1 MIDLTEKFFTEIA
14 TSPKYTIKGIKNN
27 SSETKKFYGRCAVVS
42 KRGKD
47 KARELKK
54 FISNTGF
61 SPVVLEFEE
70 AKRLKGKADKK
81 LQNLDILIMHKK
93 DTPVHLFAGDENEKY
108 QEFLGDN
115 GILLYTKFSNNSML
129 PRVVLSILFNYI
141 LSTGEY
147 EYLFDNNKKDIFSN
161 EFIHTPIDITNK
173 LEYIDLLQANSIDPD
188 NVHIVSL
195 SSKNKNYHNESV
207 DGLRVISL
215 KQFQQS
221 VFSNSQIDLDTENT
235 IQFTVKSN
243 QNFDKKNIFLLEQ
256 SINNIY
262 KDYDAGQYKSKV
274 QVYSDL

>member
-14 TSPKYTIKGIKNN
+14 TSRKYTYKGMQNN
-27 SSETKKFYGRCAVVS
+27 SSENKKFYGRCAVVS
-42 KRGKD
+42 KRGID

-54 FISNTGF
+54 FISGTGF

-81 LQNLDILIMHKK
+81 LQNLDVLIMHKK
-93 DTPVHLFAGDENEKY
+93 DTPVHLFAGDENEKF

-115 GILLYTKFSNNSML
+115 GILVYTKFSNKSML

-141 LSTGEY
+141 LSTRKY
-147 EYLFDNNKKDIFSN
+147 EYLFDNNKEDTLSN
-161 EFIHTPIDITNK
+161 EFIYEPIDITNK
-173 LEYIDLLQANSIDPD
+173 FKYIDLLQTNSINPD
-188 NVHIVSL
+188 DVHIVSL
-195 SSKNKNYHNESV
+195 SSKNKNYHTESV

-221 VFSNSQIDLDTENT
+221 VFSNLQNDLDAENT

-243 QNFDKKNIFLLEQ
+243 QNFDKKSISLLEQ
-256 SINNIY
+256 SINKIY
-262 KDYDAGQYKSKV
+262 KDYDAEQFKSKV
-274 QVYSDL
+274 QIYSD

>member
-14 TSPKYTIKGIKNN
+14 TSTKYTIKGIKNN

-54 FISNTGF
+54 FISDTGF

-81 LQNLDILIMHKK
+81 LQNLDILIIHKK
-93 DTPVHLFAGDENEKY
+93 DTPVHLFAGDEYEKF

-115 GILLYTKFSNNSML
+115 GILVYTKFSNKSML

-141 LSTGEY
+141 LSTRKY
-147 EYLFDNNKKDIFSN
+147 EYLFDNNKEDTLSN
-161 EFIHTPIDITNK
+161 EFIYEPIDITNK
-173 LEYIDLLQANSIDPD
+173 FKYIDLLQTNSINPD
-188 NVHIVSL
+188 DVHIVSL
-195 SSKNKNYHNESV
+195 SSKNKNYHTESV

-221 VFSNSQIDLDTENT
+221 VFSNSQNDLDAENT

-243 QNFDKKNIFLLEQ
+243 QNFDNKKISLLEQ

-262 KDYDAGQYKSKV
+262 KDYDAEQFKSKV
-274 QVYSDL
+274 QIYSDL

>member
-14 TSPKYTIKGIKNN
+14 TSPKYTVKGIKKNP
-27 SSETKKFYGRCAVVS
+27 SEIKKFYGRCAVVS
-42 KRGKD
+42 KRGRD
-47 KARELKK
+47 KAKELKK
-54 FISNTGF
+54 FISDTGF

-93 DTPVHLFAGDENEKY
+93 DTPVHLFAGDENEKF

-115 GILLYTKFSNNSML
+115 GILIYTKFSNNSML

-141 LSTGEY
+141 LSTREY
-147 EYLFDNNKKDIFSN
+147 DYLFDNNNKDAFSN
-161 EFIHTPIDITNK
+161 NLIYAPIDITNK
-173 LEYIDLLQANSIDPD
+173 LEYIDLLQKNSINPD
-188 NVHIVSL
+188 DVHIVSL
-195 SSKNKNYHNESV
+195 SSKNKNYHTESF

-221 VFSNSQIDLDTENT
+221 IYSNSQNDLDAENT

-243 QNFDKKNIFLLEQ
+243 KKFDKKSISLLEKN
-256 SINNIY
+256 INNIY
-262 KDYDAGQYKSKV
+262 KDYDAEQFKSKV
-274 QVYSDL
+274 QIFSDK

>member
-195 SSKNKNYHNESV
+195 SSKNKNYHNESI
-207 DGLRVISL
+207 DGLRVVSL

>member
-27 SSETKKFYGRCAVVS
+27 SSETKKFYGKCAVVS

-147 EYLFDNNKKDIFSN
+147 EYLFGNNKKDIFSN
-161 EFIHTPIDITNK
+161 EFIYAPIDITNK
-173 LEYIDLLQANSIDPD
+173 IEYIDLLQANSIDPD

-221 VFSNSQIDLDTENT
+221 VFSNSQIDLNTENT